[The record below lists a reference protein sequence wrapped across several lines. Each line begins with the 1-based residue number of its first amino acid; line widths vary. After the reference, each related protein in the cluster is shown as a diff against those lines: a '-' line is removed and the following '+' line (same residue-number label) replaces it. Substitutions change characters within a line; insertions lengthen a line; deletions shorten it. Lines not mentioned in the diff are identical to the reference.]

1 MHSKKKLNEKFPEFN
16 LSKLANFYG
25 TAKNKAQKDFWI
37 SRVIA
42 KVRMNSL
49 TPTLADDLCENEKP

>member
-1 MHSKKKLNEKFPEFN
+1 MHSKKKLSEKFPEFN

-25 TAKNKAQKDFWI
+25 TAKNKAQKNFWI

-42 KVRMNSL
+42 KVRMKIL
-49 TPTLADDLCENEKP
+49 TPTQAGDLYRDQKP